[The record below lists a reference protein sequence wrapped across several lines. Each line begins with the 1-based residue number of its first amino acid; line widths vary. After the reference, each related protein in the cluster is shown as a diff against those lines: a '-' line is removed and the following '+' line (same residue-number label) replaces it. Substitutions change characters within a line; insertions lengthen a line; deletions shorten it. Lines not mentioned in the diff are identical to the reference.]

1 MSFVLNFMMD
11 FQEVMINL
19 CKFHLLFLS
28 LKLLFSSHLPCQSI
42 SIELATILTRNLLH
56 FSLYL
61 RFFFIFQLHSSCKSL
76 ILLSCLSS
84 NIKKIEQIRWI
95 AHPFMFCSVFLS
107 HIVLCNIYRSSTTS
121 PDKYIK
127 RLKIFRHSVCFMW
140 IITKEGI
147 RKIRLNKIK

>member
-84 NIKKIEQIRWI
+84 NIKK
-95 AHPFMFCSVFLS
+95 
-107 HIVLCNIYRSSTTS
+107 
-121 PDKYIK
+121 
-127 RLKIFRHSVCFMW
+127 
-140 IITKEGI
+140 
-147 RKIRLNKIK
+147 LNKFDGLRTLLCFARSFFHILFCVIFIAVQQPHQTNI